1 MNESIPF
8 MRDNQAFEKDEA
20 LNKLLHAWK
29 LGARLPPRFQEAVWQ
44 RIARRQTEAML
55 NPWTFLSDWLARV
68 FARPRMALSY
78 VASLLLLGLIGGY
91 WHVRLHKDRVA
102 EEMSVRYVQAVDP
115 YQNLRR

>member
-1 MNESIPF
+1 

-29 LGARLPPRFQEAVWQ
+29 LGAQLSPRFQEAVWQ

-68 FARPRMALSY
+68 FARPQMALSY
-78 VASLLLLGLIGGY
+78 VATLLLLGLIGGY